1 MSKSK
6 IVIDT
11 VNHSNFHS
19 SSMCRFLFK
28 GQLWK
33 HKQKKI
39 YMGSVS
45 VQWSIVSRPIK
56 IRTYVRILT
65 SPVTT
70 NHYRSQIWYIY
81 TSVVST
87 HYFILVCDNSQII
100 LSKLEQSHSSNRKY
114 HETSWPKTV
123 TLHRHSV
130 VSTHIITIY
139 NFRSSFL
146 TTSKFTSY
154 LVSNNRTKN
163 FELKKYSPNTLPQ
176 NSNVQCLP
184 VLFFF
189 FFFFFFEREMF
200 ASTSSSLSLVGLN
213 WVTSSLAMRERERET
228 EETQIQV
235 HL

>member
-1 MSKSK
+1 M
-6 IVIDT
+6 
-11 VNHSNFHS
+11 
-19 SSMCRFLFK
+19 
-28 GQLWK
+28 
-33 HKQKKI
+33 
-39 YMGSVS
+39 
-45 VQWSIVSRPIK
+45 
-56 IRTYVRILT
+56 
-65 SPVTT
+65 
-70 NHYRSQIWYIY
+70 
-81 TSVVST
+81 VST
-87 HYFILVCDNSQII
+87 HYFILVRDNSQII

-189 FFFFFFEREMF
+189 FFFFWEREMF
-200 ASTSSSLSLVGLN
+200 ASTSSLSHVELN
-213 WVTSSLAMRERERET
+213 WITSSLAIRERERAT